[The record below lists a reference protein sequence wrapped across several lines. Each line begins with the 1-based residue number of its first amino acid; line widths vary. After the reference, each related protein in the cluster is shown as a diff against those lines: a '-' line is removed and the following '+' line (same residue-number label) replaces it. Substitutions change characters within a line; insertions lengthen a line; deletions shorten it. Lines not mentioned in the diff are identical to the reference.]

1 MIGILKAVISIVL
14 AVANVFAL
22 PFVGHMNDYFKA
34 KAPEEV
40 RMNLA
45 VISDTHVQ
53 DSVIRQAM
61 LELGLEDMEK
71 SYTPI
76 DALLITGDI
85 TDHGYKEQYDRVL
98 EAFAGRTPAQKILP
112 VQGNHDTWTRDS
124 DDGDYSGMIRNFT
137 GFVKEVGGPEIATP
151 YYSQDV
157 NGYHLIFLASEY
169 DHTDAYVSDAQLQWL
184 EGEMNEAAESGK
196 PIFVFCHWPINQTH
210 GLPKTWG
217 DKDYDPQTG
226 GLGDQSDAVEQ
237 ILMKYDNVFYITG
250 HIHSGFSSAD
260 EASFRGY
267 ASIEERNGLHLV
279 NLPCYMYFSLRGYP
293 LNGTGY
299 MIEVYDGEVLFR
311 ARNFATGI
319 WHTKYDVSVPLE

>member
-1 MIGILKAVISIVL
+1 MISILKGALSIVL
-14 AVANVFAL
+14 ALLNIFVL
-22 PFVGHMNDYFKA
+22 PFVGHMNDYFQA
-34 KAPEEV
+34 QAPDEL
-40 RMNLA
+40 RLNLA

-53 DSVIRQAM
+53 DSAVRQAM

-85 TDHGYKEQYDRVL
+85 TDHGYAEQYDRAI
-98 EAFAGRTPAQKILP
+98 EAFKGREPAKNIYP
-112 VQGNHDTWTRDS
+112 VQGNHDTWTVDVE
-124 DDGDYSGMIRNFT
+124 DGDYSEMIGNFT
-137 GFVKEVGGPEIATP
+137 SFVKELGGIETETP
-151 YYSQDV
+151 YYSQDL
-157 NGYHLIFLASEY
+157 NGYKLIFLASEY
-169 DHTDAYVSDAQLQWL
+169 DHTNAYVSDTQLAWL
-184 EGEMNEAAESGK
+184 DGEMSEAAESGK

-217 DKDYDPQTG
+217 DRDYDAQTG
-226 GLGDQSDAVEQ
+226 GLGNQSDAVEE
-237 ILMKYDNVFYITG
+237 ILVKYDDVFYITG

-267 ASIEERNGLHLV
+267 ASIEDYKGIHLV

-319 WHTKYDVSVPLE
+319 WHTKYDVSVPLA